1 MDASFEEHQH
11 KEGQKFH
18 LFQEC
23 FNQRK
28 KATKI
33 LIQRMDQSLFS
44 II

>member
-1 MDASFEEHQH
+1 MDASFEERQH

-28 KATKI
+28 KGTKI
-33 LIQRMDQSLFS
+33 LIQCMTQSLFS
-44 II
+44 TI